1 MVEMTSS
8 FELEIKTLDEDHQNL
23 INLANK
29 ITDDIDK
36 NDAVECSVLVPRF
49 VKLSKQHF
57 LREEALLVKAGYPNV
72 QKHHDHHAGLNDK
85 MDHMVE
91 FSSVAANNPI
101 AGESLKKELMYFI
114 MDDVITSDM
123 EFKDFMKLKENN
135 IEKESKVSD

>member
-8 FELEIKTLDEDHQNL
+8 FELEIKSLDEDHQRL

-36 NDAVECSVLVPRF
+36 NKAAKCAVLVPEF

-57 LREEALLVKAGYPNV
+57 SREEALLSRAGYPNV
-72 QKHHDHHAGLNDK
+72 EKHHEHHAGLNDK

-91 FSSVAANNPI
+91 FSEVASSNPI
-101 AGESLKKELMYFI
+101 AGESLKKELLYFV
-114 MDDVITSDM
+114 MDDIITSDM
-123 EFKDFMKLKENN
+123 ELKDFKINFQITIIRQFLLQ
-135 IEKESKVSD
+135 